1 MNLALWVVQVLV
13 AVAFGIA
20 GYSKAFTYERARERM
35 PWVRDV
41 PPPFTRTIGVLEIL
55 GAIGLILPAITG
67 VLPWL
72 TPLAAA
78 ALALLQ
84 VVAIAFHITRQEWRN
99 LPANAVLVALP
110 LVAAYGRFAVVPF

>member
-1 MNLALWVVQVLV
+1 MDAVLWVVQVLV
-13 AVAFGIA
+13 AVGFAIA
-20 GYSKAFTYERARERM
+20 GYTKAFSYERARERM

-41 PPPFTRTIGVLEIL
+41 PSRFTRTIGVLEIL
-55 GAIGLILPAITG
+55 GAIGLILPAVTG

-84 VVAIAFHITRQEWRN
+84 VLAIVFHLTRGEWRN
-99 LPANAVLVALP
+99 LPANAVLMGLALF
-110 LVAAYGRFAVVPF
+110 AAYGRFVVVPF